1 MDNVKIYKLASEL
14 TGKQVKNILSGWK
27 SRNEKEK
34 IMLYNSLVR
43 LGDSNSLACATV
55 MLKDDEVLVCNQFS
69 TSMFDDEYIY
79 LN

>member
-1 MDNVKIYKLASEL
+1 MDTVKIYKLASEL
-14 TGKQVKNILSGWK
+14 TGDQVKNILSGWE

-55 MLKDDEVLVCNQFS
+55 MLKDDEVLVCNQFAYDNHYFGS
-69 TSMFDDEYIY
+69 
-79 LN
+79 N